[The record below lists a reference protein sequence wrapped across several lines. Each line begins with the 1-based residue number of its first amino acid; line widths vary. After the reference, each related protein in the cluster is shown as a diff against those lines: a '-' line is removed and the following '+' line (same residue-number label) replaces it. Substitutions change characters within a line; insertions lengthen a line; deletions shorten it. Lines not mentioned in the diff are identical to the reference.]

1 MRNNLRQNERGNRIA
16 FSSLFSFL
24 QLHVLCCCLSAP
36 PVCAI
41 NLLQKANTNQ
51 ASNTKAIAI
60 FVLFFLVLPGN
71 FFSWIRINSHP
82 ATRCSAQHWQWE
94 GEQRERQETVGGQ
107 LTSLILANCERCS
120 LLSVW
125 HHRQLP
131 LTRNDTNS
139 ESVNETEMCKWAQR
153 AYLKQHSEEGGGKR
167 GEYWYLVEQVQF
179 ASTQFYFYCLSLQFY
194 AYRCCCSCC
203 CCAICGSHKRRW
215 QQELHLPPPPL
226 TLNYSLSTPVLFFR
240 LIGKLYTD
248 KLPKC

>member
-1 MRNNLRQNERGNRIA
+1 MKEGIGLPFLLYSAFFSYMFCAAACLLRLSAQLICCKRRTQIRRA
-16 FSSLFSFL
+16 TRKQLQFSF
-24 QLHVLCCCLSAP
+24 S
-36 PVCAI
+36 
-41 NLLQKANTNQ
+41 
-51 ASNTKAIAI
+51 
-60 FVLFFLVLPGN
+60 FFLVLPGN

-139 ESVNETEMCKWAQR
+139 ESENETEMCKWAQR
-153 AYLKQHSEEGGGKR
+153 AYLKQHSEEGGAKR

-203 CCAICGSHKRRW
+203 CCAIFGSHKRRW
-215 QQELHLPPPPL
+215 QQELHLPPPPHLL
-226 TLNYSLSTPVLFFR
+226 TVIRCLPLPVLFFR

-248 KLPKC
+248 K

>member
-24 QLHVLCCCLSAP
+24 QLHVLCCCCLSAP

-60 FVLFFLVLPGN
+60 FVLFF
-71 FFSWIRINSHP
+71 FSFARQLLQLNTHKFTSGDKML
-82 ATRCSAQHWQWE
+82 CSALAVRR
-94 GEQRERQETVGGQ
+94 GAKREETVGGQ

-153 AYLKQHSEEGGGKR
+153 AYLKQHSEEGGR
-167 GEYWYLVEQVQF
+167 TERRILVPCR
-179 ASTQFYFYCLSLQFY
+179 A
-194 AYRCCCSCC
+194 
-203 CCAICGSHKRRW
+203 G
-215 QQELHLPPPPL
+215 
-226 TLNYSLSTPVLFFR
+226 PV
-240 LIGKLYTD
+240 
-248 KLPKC
+248 C